1 MKIFSSI
8 KYARDRYSLRIINLL
23 AIGFLT
29 YVVLSSNLSRSLAEI
44 TLIAAK
50 KRIRTAQ
57 GFYSTTR
64 LSFTCTK
71 IIRVIV
77 NDRTVAA
84 LSALIAPQE
93 AAGTQA

>member
-1 MKIFSSI
+1 MKILSSI

-50 KRIRTAQ
+50 KTH
-57 GFYSTTR
+57 
-64 LSFTCTK
+64 
-71 IIRVIV
+71 
-77 NDRTVAA
+77 
-84 LSALIAPQE
+84 
-93 AAGTQA
+93 